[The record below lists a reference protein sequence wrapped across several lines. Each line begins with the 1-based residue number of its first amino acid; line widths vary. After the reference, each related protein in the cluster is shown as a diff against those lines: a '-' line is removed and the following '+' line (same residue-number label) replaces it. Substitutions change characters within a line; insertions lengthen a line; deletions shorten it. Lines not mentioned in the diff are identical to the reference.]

1 MIEDIRK
8 KHEESKEYCAASTIT
23 MDKMFSPLRIS
34 DVDALFAALDSL
46 QKKIE
51 KQNELIDFYDAKL
64 AAVIK
69 WNKFLNEILIQGS

>member
-1 MIEDIRK
+1 MIDDIRK
-8 KHEESKEYCAASTIT
+8 KHERQVKYWSLPGEKAISSVLT
-23 MDKMFSPLRIS
+23 IS